1 MKKIVSIFL
10 AVLMLCAS
18 VAAYADW
25 SKDGWWYD
33 FGDPEGTYHFDDDEL
48 SDLRLEIAEQLN
60 KAVGMAAI
68 YELAVKL
75 QENDMALMSYEITAQ
90 KSANFVYYIQAINR
104 DGMVWSSYYFTFTH
118 DGAQKVVSNLLNGKT
133 KYYGIFMTDYVS
145 GQKIKD
151 YGADQMITG
160 FDLTTDQAI
169 DQFIN
174 VLNNYDY
181 YYRIYYGDD
190 NYDPEWDDDWD
201 QWGNG

>member
-1 MKKIVSIFL
+1 MKKIVSIIL

-25 SKDGWWYD
+25 TDDGWWYD
-33 FGDPEGTYHFDDDEL
+33 LEDPDGVYHFDDEEL
-48 SDLRLEIAEQLN
+48 NDLQLKISEQLN
-60 KAVGMAAI
+60 KAAGMAAI

-75 QENDMALMSYEITAQ
+75 QENGMSLMSYEITVQ
-90 KSANFVYYIQAINR
+90 RSANFVFYIEVINR
-104 DGMVWSSYYFTFTH
+104 DGMVWSCYYFTFTH
-118 DGAQKVVSNLLNGKT
+118 DSAQKVVSNLLKGKT
-133 KYYGIFMTDYVS
+133 KYYGIFMTEYVLN
-145 GQKIKD
+145 QKIKD
-151 YGADQMITG
+151 YGADKMITG

-181 YYRIYYGDD
+181 YYRIYYGGD